1 MEPNRFQLEC
11 QVGTTHSQKTNIRP
25 VSVRNRPDMRL
36 FSSFVVPSSCDE
48 TDQGKDCER
57 HGPDRLE
64 HGSDESLVI
73 PWCFTAVE
81 SSFDG
86 EQKNESERA
95 VGDDGERHN
104 DDLPGQLED
113 VCHSSIPSSRP
124 VSGSSGMNGI
134 VT

>member
-1 MEPNRFQLEC
+1 MSSRDDPLPENKHPAGFSAKPTGYEAVLVVR
-11 QVGTTHSQKTNIRP
+11 G
-25 VSVRNRPDMRL
+25 SV
-36 FSSFVVPSSCDE
+36 VV
-48 TDQGKDCER
+48 R
-57 HGPDRLE
+57 PDRLE

-73 PWCFTAVE
+73 PWCFTTVE